1 MPKMGRNVHVLGFVL
16 NIISKR
22 CAITPRLRRSR
33 NLHLAERR
41 AFVWG
46 RTVDEKRSS
55 SPRPR
60 QQQPGSD
67 NLWINEFRFPQ
78 CLPPH
83 VMEVR
88 NAAPQGRHGGE
99 LRTFGIAPP
108 RPELQGGFNGIT
120 TPSPHCEANGGT
132 ASRCL
137 VARGNA
143 HSAVRWRPPW
153 SPTRTAGPGRLGF
166 RYRSGDV
173 VQTLAPVARRGLAA
187 AGPGPAGLPVGL
199 RKMIVDFVGHRSLL
213 GTTSHHSRS
222 R

>member
-143 HSAVRWRPPW
+143 HPAVRWRPPW
-153 SPTRTAGPGRLGF
+153 SPTRTAGPAGRLGVPLPQ
-166 RYRSGDV
+166 RRCCPDARAGGV
-173 VQTLAPVARRGLAA
+173 PRPCRRGPRP
-187 AGPGPAGLPVGL
+187 GGPARQLAENDSRL
-199 RKMIVDFVGHRSLL
+199 RE
-213 GTTSHHSRS
+213 T
-222 R
+222 